1 MTCNAVVK
9 SFGAE
14 AREDARLGRVLNK
27 WSRRTYRHWTN
38 GTWSGTTQMIVLLGL
53 RASVTLYAIWL
64 WWQGRAT
71 PGGVTFV
78 LTSYFIVHG
87 YLRDVGQHVANLQR
101 SVNEMED
108 LVEMHVLPLGVA
120 DRPDAEPIRI
130 GRGEVLF
137 DRITFRYG
145 AHLSRSSRTSPC
157 ASRRANAWAWS
168 ATLAPVRPPSSSCCS
183 GSTIYM
189 TAAS

>member
-1 MTCNAVVK
+1 M
-9 SFGAE
+9 
-14 AREDARLGRVLNK
+14 
-27 WSRRTYRHWTN
+27 
-38 GTWSGTTQMIVLLGL
+38 
-53 RASVTLYAIWL
+53 
-64 WWQGRAT
+64 
-71 PGGVTFV
+71 

-130 GRGEVLF
+130 GKGEVLF

-145 AHLSRSSRTSPC
+145 AHTEPLFHDF
-157 ASRRANAWAWS
+157 
-168 ATLAPVRPPSSSCCS
+168 TLAHRGGRTRGPGGPLGLRQDDLRQ
-183 GSTIYM
+183 
-189 TAAS
+189 AAAAALRLE